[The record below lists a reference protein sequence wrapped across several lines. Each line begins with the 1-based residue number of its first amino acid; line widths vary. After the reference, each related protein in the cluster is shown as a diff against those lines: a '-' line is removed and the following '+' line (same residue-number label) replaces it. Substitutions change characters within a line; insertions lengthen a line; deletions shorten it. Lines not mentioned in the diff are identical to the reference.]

1 MLNAQIQYIETSDEN
16 SGQPYAIN
24 LANHLDSIR
33 STNGGRVAPVY
44 NSHINPVDRHWLN
57 SYYQGIGKNPSI
69 AQNGVNLSKNLRRL
83 PSFHIK

>member
-33 STNGGRVAPVY
+33 STNRGRVAPVY
-44 NSHINPVDRHWLN
+44 NSHINPVDRH
-57 SYYQGIGKNPSI
+57 
-69 AQNGVNLSKNLRRL
+69 
-83 PSFHIK
+83 